1 MVQAI
6 KRDEV
11 FIEPEGIHV
20 ETHQPERRSRKPPL
34 LLVHGALTGSW
45 LWTEFSAY
53 LAERGWEAHA
63 MNLRGHFSSDVA
75 DLETTT
81 MRDYADDIGVA
92 MRQLGRPAVLIAWG
106 IGALAALMYAE
117 RRPPLGLVLLAPSP
131 PAAALP
137 RRPEEHELR
146 AVPAVYDAAWWG
158 WTGSM
163 EELRARMPD
172 MDEMDLAKMSELLE
186 GARES
191 GLARRE
197 RMEGVP
203 VDTSGLDRG
212 SEPRHRRRTGR
223 RDPSQRGAPHRR
235 PARRGV
241 RVLPVGIALRAG
253 DGGAHL
259 AGGRGQRPRL
269 ARGAA
274 TGHDRRRGRSRRT
287 GGRPPLGRSAGLHRS
302 RRPC

>member
-34 LLVHGALTGSW
+34 LLVHGALGGSW
-45 LWTEFSAY
+45 LWTDFAAF

-63 MNLRGHFSSDVA
+63 MNLRGHFTSDVA
-75 DLETTT
+75 ELAETS
-81 MRDYADDIGVA
+81 MRDYADDVGVA
-92 MRQLGRPAVLIAWG
+92 MRHLGRPAVLIGWG

-117 RRPPLGLVLLAPSP
+117 RHPVLGLVLLAPSP

-137 RRPEEHELR
+137 RRPDEHELR

-158 WTGSM
+158 WTGTI
-163 EELRARMPD
+163 EELRERMPD
-172 MDEMDLAKMSELLE
+172 MDEHDLDKMTELMD

-197 RMEGVP
+197 RMQGVSIDP
-203 VDTSGLDRG
+203 SGLLDTPSLVIG
-212 SEPRHRRRTGR
+212 AGLDDVVHPSEARRTADLLGAGYEYFPSASHFGLVMGEHTWPEVAQSVLGWLEER
-223 RDPSQRGAPHRR
+223 RHGMAAASGAVAVA
-235 PARRGV
+235 ARR
-241 RVLPVGIALRAG
+241 
-253 DGGAHL
+253 
-259 AGGRGQRPRL
+259 
-269 ARGAA
+269 
-274 TGHDRRRGRSRRT
+274 
-287 GGRPPLGRSAGLHRS
+287 
-302 RRPC
+302 